1 MVMKFSMDRSEPPMT
16 YRNGTSVINIPKMK
30 VGSDKGIEDI
40 CKCTERVTDLSTLKR
55 IGDDYRKKI
64 LNECYIDL
72 TLDKLRELDDD
83 GDAQNAY
90 ICRRS
95 KFMDRGMVNVLMIKI
110 RLPQDDWFNKQDYD
124 YVNNLL
130 SWDSND
136 IYVMPLLE
144 FDDSA
149 NGKMG
154 HPEATAKYEKF
165 VCQMLEKLPSWFSN
179 DLTIGMSVPQYYS
192 RRRLEKVLFGEIYKD
207 YDPRFVAMDFK
218 NSRLNKPGSTL
229 KTVLH
234 HFMCE
239 NDRADRGP
247 FFIYGVNVKPFRKGT
262 DRSEAWDIFTT
273 TSGFSAV
280 GTTHTKPHPVFAPAD
295 EGWAG
300 AGKVYSADEIS
311 YLKMKDEKDH
321 LPLKEWI
328 DDNYGID
335 IRDGSPGIAGR
346 AYPYLRRF
354 NFEKTNGTLEQLTAA
369 AREGNLK
376 EIDGMLD
383 KRPEE
388 LNQPLVD
395 EEYRE

>member
-1 MVMKFSMDRSEPPMT
+1 MVMKFSMDGSELPAT
-16 YRNGTSVINIPKMK
+16 YKNGTSVINIPEMK
-30 VGSDKGIEDI
+30 VGSGKRIEGL
-40 CKCTERVTDLSTLKR
+40 CKCTERITDLSTLKR
-55 IGDDYRKKI
+55 IDGYSGRI

-83 GDAQNAY
+83 SEAQNTY

-110 RLPQDDWFNKQDYD
+110 RMPQDASLTDQDYD

-130 SWDSND
+130 AWDSND

-144 FDDSA
+144 FDDSGD
-149 NGKMG
+149 GKMG
-154 HPEATAKYEKF
+154 HPEATLKYEEF
-165 VCQMLEKLPSWFSN
+165 VRRMLEELPSWFSS

-207 YDPRFVAMDFK
+207 HDPRFAAIDFR
-218 NSRLNKPGSTL
+218 NSRLSKPGSTL
-229 KTVLH
+229 KTVLRH
-234 HFMCE
+234 YMNE
-239 NDRADRGP
+239 MNAADRRP
-247 FFIYGVNVKPFRKGT
+247 FFIYGVNVKPYRKGT
-262 DRSEAWDIFTT
+262 SKSEAWDIYTAA
-273 TSGFSAV
+273 SGFSAV
-280 GTTHTKPHPVFAPAD
+280 GTTHMKPHPVFAPAD

-300 AGKVYSADEIS
+300 AGKVYCADEIS
-311 YLKMKDEKDH
+311 YLRMENENDH

-354 NFEKTNGTLEQLTAA
+354 NFEKANGTLERLTVASK
-369 AREGNLK
+369 EGDIR
-376 EIDGMLD
+376 EIDGVLD

-388 LNQPLVD
+388 LVRPLVD
-395 EEYRE
+395 EGYRG